1 MKRFLFY
8 AACVLAGTLV
18 NFSGSVFAQHIALP
32 LYLDSLL
39 TFAVVALGGLWAGI
53 ACAVLTNVAL
63 WIFCKMALPF
73 ALCHVL
79 TALSAHCTFRNCCRS
94 GKPGGLSID
103 AFLWAGLW
111 SAIANAA
118 AGNGIVSLFVS
129 PAVNPNIST
138 SVQGI
143 FVAVPNLTFAVY
155 FSGFLTNLTDKI
167 ISAAVSFSLYKGIT
181 RLR

>member
-1 MKRFLFY
+1 LKRFLFC
-8 AACVLAGTLV
+8 AVCVFAGTLV

-79 TALSAHCTFRNCCRS
+79 TALSAHCTFRRCKR
-94 GKPGGLSID
+94 GTPGGLSVD

-111 SAIANAA
+111 SAITNAA

-129 PAVNPNIST
+129 PAVIPNIST

-143 FVAVPNLTFAVY
+143 FAAVPNLTFAVY

>member
-1 MKRFLFY
+1 MKRFLFC

-53 ACAVLTNVAL
+53 ACAVFTNVAL

-79 TALSAHCTFRNCCRS
+79 TALSAHCTFRRCKR
-94 GKPGGLSID
+94 GTPGGLSVD

-111 SAIANAA
+111 SAIANA
-118 AGNGIVSLFVS
+118 VSGFVS

-143 FVAVPNLTFAVY
+143 FAAVPNLTFAVY
-155 FSGFLTNLTDKI
+155 FSGLLTNLTDKI